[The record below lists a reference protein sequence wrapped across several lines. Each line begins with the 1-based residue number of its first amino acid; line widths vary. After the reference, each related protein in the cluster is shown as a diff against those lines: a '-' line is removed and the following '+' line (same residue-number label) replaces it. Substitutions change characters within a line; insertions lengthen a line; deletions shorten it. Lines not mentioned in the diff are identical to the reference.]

1 MPVCKPI
8 SLAKGSSKTDHKA
21 TTVRAGT
28 HESIYIV
35 PGDVTMSE

>member
-21 TTVRAGT
+21 TVRAGT